1 MVKAILIFKSLTG
14 WLLLLGLMLILG
26 SGCAS
31 NSPTSTPTVTSAP
44 SLPRDQIIVLGDI
57 DAYEPLKKVKRFGP
71 LARYLAENLTEFG
84 VRKGEVIIARDVP
97 DMGLY
102 LKEGKI
108 DFFFD
113 SSFPTLAVR
122 RLADS
127 QIILRRWKGGASD
140 YWATYLVRRDSGID
154 RVEGLAGKVVA
165 FEEPYS
171 TSGFILPA
179 GTLIEN
185 GFHLRQVNSPD
196 EAVGPNE
203 IGYVFSLDEE
213 NTIEM
218 VLDGRVAAGGVAN
231 LDYNELP
238 AELMNQLEIFGQ
250 TITVPRQLVSA
261 RPGLEPA
268 LVDKVE
274 ALLIGLEQTDRGR
287 KILEDLQGTSR
298 FDRISEESQVA
309 LGELEEL
316 MQLVAKE

>member
-1 MVKAILIFKSLTG
+1 
-14 WLLLLGLMLILG
+14 MLILG

-31 NSPTSTPTVTSAP
+31 NPPAPAPVATSPP
-44 SLPRDQIIVLGDI
+44 SLARDQIIVLGDI
-57 DAYEPLKKVKRFGP
+57 DAYDPLKKIKRFEP
-71 LARYLAENLTEFG
+71 LASYLAENLTEFG
-84 VRKGEVIIARDVP
+84 VQKGEVVIARDIP
-97 DMGLY
+97 DMGRY
-102 LKEGKI
+102 LKEGNI

-113 SSFPTLAVR
+113 SGFPTLAVR
-122 RLADS
+122 RLSDS
-127 QIILRRWKGGASD
+127 QVILRRWKGGSSE

-154 RVEGLAGKVVA
+154 SVEGLAGKVVA

-171 TSGFILPA
+171 TTGFILPA

-203 IGYVFSLDEE
+203 IGYLFSLDEE

-231 LDYNELP
+231 LDYDELP
-238 AELMNQLEIFGQ
+238 AELMSLLAVFGQ

-261 RPGLEPA
+261 RPGLDQA

-274 ALLIGLEQTDRGR
+274 ELLIGLEKTEQGR
-287 KILEDLQGTSR
+287 RILEDFKGTSR
-298 FDRISEESQVA
+298 FDRVSEESQAA
-309 LGELEEL
+309 LRELEHL
-316 MQLVAKE
+316 MRLVAKE